1 MPHKFNSHGNKC
13 ISSIFHRLADTS
25 LHRLRFLAKP
35 NSTAGQARQPKGQ
48 SKGRGGHER
57 QPARRTLPGPKV
69 SHKLHEIINI
79 SSIKY
84 KICKSFPFSFALL
97 RFSLFQLPFAIA
109 IAVAVAVTVAAS
121 SSVPDRDGETVKR
134 NKNRKVYSLLCNAGN
149 LIRLWDNFANIFL
162 VKINIEFNLILLRY

>member
-1 MPHKFNSHGNKC
+1 M
-13 ISSIFHRLADTS
+13 
-25 LHRLRFLAKP
+25 
-35 NSTAGQARQPKGQ
+35 
-48 SKGRGGHER
+48 
-57 QPARRTLPGPKV
+57 
-69 SHKLHEIINI
+69 HEIINI

-109 IAVAVAVTVAAS
+109 IAVAVAVTVAVPAS

-162 VKINIEFNLILLRY
+162 IKINIELNLILLLY